1 MVLAARLRVVPPWG
15 CHRGARS
22 CAATGNRRSGA
33 QAFVDTANSREQST
47 SGVTHGYE
55 VSTAATLTPGV
66 ALHGHARRTGLPLE
80 ALRGCWMPADSN
92 PTNEMLALYRFCR
105 FSTPPSAPT
114 ASPDVPTSPFTRSGP
129 SYQSVHR
136 FGDAPAPAGPS
147 LRPVSPPLTK
157 NGHSPRSETIVGQV
171 EEAMRREA
179 AAATR

>member
-66 ALHGHARRTGLPLE
+66 ALHDHARRAGLPFE
-80 ALRGCWMPADSN
+80 ALRGCW
-92 PTNEMLALYRFCR
+92 LAVVD
-105 FSTPPSAPT
+105 T
-114 ASPDVPTSPFTRSGP
+114 
-129 SYQSVHR
+129 
-136 FGDAPAPAGPS
+136 S
-147 LRPVSPPLTK
+147 LRQDSA
-157 NGHSPRSETIVGQV
+157 SSSESLSV
-171 EEAMRREA
+171 AL
-179 AAATR
+179 